1 MQLFK
6 MEQDSFVRLDW
17 HDEVCFPQEAVR
29 RNLKLVRT
37 AVDCLENG
45 HGRCALEA
53 IYGIDNNRYAF
64 QFDEE
69 VFRHFTDYVMN
80 QEAGRLQWGAGRI
93 VHHENLFHLVQLL
106 KGKLEEED
114 EDFTEELMILKRVEE
129 NQLACYLDDIEY
141 MNHAIEKMIQK
152 LKEIT
157 ENESWKVTDCTE

>member
-1 MQLFK
+1 

-37 AVDCLENG
+37 AVECLENG

-80 QEAGRLQWGAGRI
+80 QEAGRLQWEPAGSSTTKS
-93 VHHENLFHLVQLL
+93 VSSGTASKE
-106 KGKLEEED
+106 GKLEEED
-114 EDFTEELMILKRVEE
+114 EDFTEELLILSGWRRTSWP
-129 NQLACYLDDIEY
+129 
-141 MNHAIEKMIQK
+141 AIWI
-152 LKEIT
+152 LNT
-157 ENESWKVTDCTE
+157 